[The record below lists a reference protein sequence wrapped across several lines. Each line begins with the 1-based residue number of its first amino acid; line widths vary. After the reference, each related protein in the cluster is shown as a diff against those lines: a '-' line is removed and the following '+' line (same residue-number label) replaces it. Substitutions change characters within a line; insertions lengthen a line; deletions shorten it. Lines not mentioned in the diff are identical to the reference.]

1 MLEFVVYSLFI
12 GSLGLEALLTSNW
25 LYRRQLL
32 LAKQNQVEEEE
43 VLKEYESNMAQQ
55 PQPQVN
61 GSAKKAHYTAP
72 QTGDWEYKI
81 VRASSDLFRDPKV
94 FHKLCLEEAR
104 AGWVLLEK
112 LDNQRVRFQR
122 PRASCQAIAPGPRPI
137 DPYRCHYGPSMK
149 LPKWVG
155 PIAIATCIIIPAYVG
170 YSIML
175 GIIESRRQPS
185 IPSGDTPQSLPEAPP
200 TVKGS
205 PQSDRSLVTG
215 ADGRPGRVSPSLY
228 DVLPER

>member
-43 VLKEYESNMAQQ
+43 VLKEYESNRAQQ

-61 GSAKKAHYTAP
+61 GSAKKAPYTAP

-94 FHKLCLEEAR
+94 FRKLCREEEY

-122 PRASCQAIAPGPRPI
+122 SRASRQPIAPGPRPI

-149 LPKWVG
+149 LPQWVG
-155 PIAIATCIIIPAYVG
+155 SIAIAACIIIPAYVG

-200 TVKGS
+200 TVEGS
-205 PQSDRSLVTG
+205 PQSDSSLVTG
-215 ADGRPGRVSPSLY
+215 ADGRSGSVSPSLH
-228 DVLPER
+228 